1 MTILSTLRALKNYMA
16 VTFPTDVTTGLTISA
31 IHGHS
36 VILNTN
42 PGAVATD
49 AWYGALL
56 KITSGDSTNLT
67 VPIAGNAGNTIYIA
81 TPFGKE
87 VIDTLI
93 GADVSV
99 IAGPL
104 GTAKIFFI
112 QPPSVQKLVDD
123 GAQHFVYINTINADI
138 TFRGLGRDKTTH
150 GARNSKRSYT
160 VQVLCEVPYN
170 KGSTTEASAYAAQT
184 KIFDLTE
191 QVALMLHGFRSN
203 LYNNFAGNDEIK
215 IDFALLE
222 DSGKPKSD
230 ISILEIELDFNVA

>member
-1 MTILSTLRALKNYMA
+1 MTILSTLRALKNYMT
-16 VTFPTDVTTGLTISA
+16 VTFPSDVTTGLTISA

-42 PGAVATD
+42 PGSAATN

-67 VPIAGNAGNTIYIA
+67 VPIAGNVGNTLYIS
-81 TPFGKE
+81 TPFGKD

-104 GTAKIFFI
+104 GSAKVFFI
-112 QPPSVQKLVDD
+112 QPPSVQKSIDD
-123 GAQHFVYINTINADI
+123 GTQHFVYINTINADI

-150 GARNSKRSYT
+150 GARNSNRAYT
-160 VQVLCEVPYN
+160 LQVLCEVPYS
-170 KGSTTEASAYAAQT
+170 KGGTSEASAYAAQT

-191 QVALMLHGFRSN
+191 QVAMMLHGFRAN
-203 LYNNFAGNDEIK
+203 LYNNFTGDDHIK

-230 ISILEIELDFNVA
+230 ISILEIELELNVA